1 MHKIIFCIAI
11 LTAVVLVG
19 CDSNSTESNN
29 TIEVSGKITD
39 LLTGQPISGATV
51 KTNPGTGNSSTD
63 NNGDFRINVIPGT
76 YQIIASKE
84 GYTSS
89 DAQIIANNNLKI
101 NLQLF
106 NVNSSTGLI
115 AHFPLDGTGED
126 KSQYKNHGQLFK
138 TVAIPNR
145 KNQSNS
151 ALSFDSMAIISIPHA
166 AHLSFDSSTSLT
178 ITGWVKFLTDQ
189 KEFAGIVVKGPQKTN
204 HPGFQLYIAN
214 GKNAAFEVTTSRADG
229 YKNFIRC
236 ISDVNIKDGQ
246 WHFIAGIVDGSNNQI
261 QIYIDGVKSAQQQT
275 QEGLYPGYNNTEPIL
290 IGVERNKSVF
300 FNGFIDDIRIYKS
313 AMTQNQITALYNN

>member
-89 DAQIIANNNLKI
+89 DA
-101 NLQLF
+101 
-106 NVNSSTGLI
+106 
-115 AHFPLDGTGED
+115 
-126 KSQYKNHGQLFK
+126 
-138 TVAIPNR
+138 
-145 KNQSNS
+145 
-151 ALSFDSMAIISIPHA
+151 
-166 AHLSFDSSTSLT
+166 
-178 ITGWVKFLTDQ
+178 
-189 KEFAGIVVKGPQKTN
+189 
-204 HPGFQLYIAN
+204 
-214 GKNAAFEVTTSRADG
+214 
-229 YKNFIRC
+229 
-236 ISDVNIKDGQ
+236 
-246 WHFIAGIVDGSNNQI
+246 
-261 QIYIDGVKSAQQQT
+261 
-275 QEGLYPGYNNTEPIL
+275 
-290 IGVERNKSVF
+290 
-300 FNGFIDDIRIYKS
+300 
-313 AMTQNQITALYNN
+313 